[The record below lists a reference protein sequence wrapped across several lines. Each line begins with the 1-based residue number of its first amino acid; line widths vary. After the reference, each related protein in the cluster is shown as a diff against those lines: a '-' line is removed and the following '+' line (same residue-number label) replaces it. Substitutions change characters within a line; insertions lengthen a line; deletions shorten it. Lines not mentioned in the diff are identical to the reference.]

1 MRHYWELIKQLPC
14 VDEFTDYEL
23 EKRDGKVEQ
32 FIQIATELVPVLQG
46 VEHGIEKLTFLCLRS
61 DEAIK
66 RRA

>member
-32 FIQIATELVPVLQG
+32 FIQIATELVPYC
-46 VEHGIEKLTFLCLRS
+46 KAWNT
-61 DEAIK
+61 A
-66 RRA
+66 